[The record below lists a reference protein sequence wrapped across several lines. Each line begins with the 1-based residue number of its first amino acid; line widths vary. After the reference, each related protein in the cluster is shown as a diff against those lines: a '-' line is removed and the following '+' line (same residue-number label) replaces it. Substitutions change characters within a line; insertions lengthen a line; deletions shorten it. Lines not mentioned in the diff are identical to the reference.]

1 MSKAE
6 KSKRIVELLE
16 CIEDEVVLTQV
27 MEDVAF
33 YASKK
38 DIADELNAEQLND
51 LDKAIEEANNNET
64 ISWNAFKSE
73 MTEPSWKMQLIKERI
88 DLDKRNPS
96 ATIQWKE
103 VKTKYKA
110 Q

>member
-16 CIEDEVVLTQV
+16 CIDDEVVLNQV

-33 YASKK
+33 YATKK

-64 ISWNAFKSE
+64 ISWNAFKNE
-73 MTEPSWKMQLIKERI
+73 MTEWRSK
-88 DLDKRNPS
+88 
-96 ATIQWKE
+96 
-103 VKTKYKA
+103 
-110 Q
+110 

>member
-16 CIEDEVVLTQV
+16 CIEDEVVLNQV

-38 DIADELNAEQLND
+38 DIVDELNAEQLND

-64 ISWNAFKSE
+64 ISWNAFKNE
-73 MTEPSWKMQLIKERI
+73 MMGWRSK
-88 DLDKRNPS
+88 
-96 ATIQWKE
+96 
-103 VKTKYKA
+103 
-110 Q
+110 

>member
-38 DIADELNAEQLND
+38 DIVDELDANQLND

-64 ISWNAFKSE
+64 ISWNAFKNE
-73 MTEPSWKMQLIKERI
+73 MTEWRSK
-88 DLDKRNPS
+88 
-96 ATIQWKE
+96 
-103 VKTKYKA
+103 
-110 Q
+110 

>member
-33 YASKK
+33 YASKM
-38 DIADELNAEQLND
+38 DIVDELNANQLKE

-64 ISWNAFKSE
+64 ISWNAFKNE
-73 MTEPSWKMQLIKERI
+73 MTGWRSK
-88 DLDKRNPS
+88 
-96 ATIQWKE
+96 
-103 VKTKYKA
+103 
-110 Q
+110 